1 MDDKTRAL
9 VGMLSINR
17 EFLPPNVL
25 ALMTEAADTI
35 EAQSAE
41 LEACKHDMERQAQF
55 VSDMLADNVAQAAEI
70 ERLREI
76 SIALAAGKDEQ

>member
-1 MDDKTRAL
+1 MDDKTREL
-9 VGMLSINR
+9 VERLRNNAGPLGQQK
-17 EFLPPNVL
+17 
-25 ALMTEAADTI
+25 AADLI